1 MGRFVW
7 QTLFCWP
14 CFDET
19 QSPTFT
25 AEIQEPLHGQRK
37 ATKRTELKTKMEA
50 TISQKV
56 SQQCVTLSSFSR
68 LQINRNMTHISTRI
82 CPILNHNTLQAH
94 QIFGERFGNQL
105 NVEKPHGIKCLWV
118 PCFRSTKSKIES
130 KISCYI
136 NYISWSAILNC
147 PLEFRKKTLLSYF
160 ALPVKYSYSF

>member
-56 SQQCVTLSSFSR
+56 SQQCVTLPSFSR

-136 NYISWSAILNC
+136 SWSAILNC
-147 PLEFRKKTLLSYF
+147 PFEFRKKTLLSYF